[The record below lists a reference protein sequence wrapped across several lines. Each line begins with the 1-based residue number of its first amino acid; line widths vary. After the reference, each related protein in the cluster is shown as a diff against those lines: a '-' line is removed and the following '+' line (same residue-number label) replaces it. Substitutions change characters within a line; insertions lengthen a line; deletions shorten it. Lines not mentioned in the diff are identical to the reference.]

1 MSDELD
7 INGLKELLTLIY
19 DKALEI
25 TWEGDDGLHWWRTL
39 KPHLYDT
46 PIEGLEWRYHSV
58 KLTNSCY
65 AKFIGTNNVT
75 DIMALPNT
83 IPTHFLRQQVNIP
96 VNSPLSLRKL
106 CQLYWNFGMWHSYI
120 SKNLECPDFNIYIQ
134 VQANV
139 KEQTITNLKNIDY
152 KEEISGIKNVMKE
165 YQVLILEEQQI
176 HSNLCD
182 KFIMIC
188 KNNRSFF
195 FHIMFLLL
203 VWFMI
208 REYDYVNCITLA

>member
-1 MSDELD
+1 MADELE
-7 INGLKELLTLIY
+7 INDLKVLTKIIY

-25 TWEGDDGLHWWRTL
+25 TWEGDGLQWWRIL

-58 KLTNSCY
+58 KLTNTCY

-120 SKNLECPDFNIYIQ
+120 SENLECPDFNIYIQ

-139 KEQTITNLKNIDY
+139 KEQIITNLKNMDY
-152 KEEISGIKNVMKE
+152 KEEISDIKNVMKE
-165 YQVLILEEQQI
+165 YQVCVLEEQQI

-188 KNNRSFF
+188 KNNMSFF
-195 FHIMFLLL
+195 FHIMILLL
-203 VWFMI
+203 AWFMI
-208 REYDYVNCITLA
+208 MEYDYVNCITLA